1 MANKNID
8 DRKKTLDGLQDKIEK
23 KKVRLD
29 QLEQAKSE
37 AREQRMVL
45 ENFEAQMD
53 DDAADTLW
61 SEINEVY
68 ERVSEEGKELSVEMV
83 EEITELDSL
92 KEETQES
99 LDAAKEAQ
107 AAEHQLIESAK
118 ANGII
123 VPESKNIGQ
132 NITDNTSLLSDIQK
146 KMQEANEISQK
157 LGML

>member
-1 MANKNID
+1 MLF
-8 DRKKTLDGLQDKIEK
+8 R
-23 KKVRLD
+23 
-29 QLEQAKSE
+29 S
-37 AREQRMVL
+37 
-45 ENFEAQMD
+45 
-53 DDAADTLW
+53 
-61 SEINEVY
+61 
-68 ERVSEEGKELSVEMV
+68 
-83 EEITELDSL
+83 TELDSL